1 MCQKFAQNR
10 RSLILIN
17 QKKLELREQ
26 IEHMKREL
34 NNLQVHNSFCEFLNV
49 QENFYSNSKKKEI
62 VFSFD
67 FEFRKT
73 QKIDEFDKFKR
84 ISKYF
89 KSFIFTNEM
98 NFFYEN

>member
-1 MCQKFAQNR
+1 MIF
-10 RSLILIN
+10 IN
-17 QKKLELREQ
+17 QKKLELRKQ

-34 NNLQVHNSFCEFLNV
+34 NNLQIHNFLLEFLNV
-49 QENFYSNSKKKEI
+49 QKSFYSNSKKKI
-62 VFSFD
+62 VSSLD
-67 FEFRKT
+67 LESRKT

-89 KSFIFTNEM
+89 KSFIFTNEV